1 MVVDS
6 SALTLLVVQ
15 RTENR
20 DAQYQKR
27 KKEKNEISG
36 QA

>member
-20 DAQYQKR
+20 DAQYQK
-27 KKEKNEISG
+27 KEEKNEISG